1 MQKQIAYNQHKFP
14 QNQFGPNLFKEK
26 SGKFTKRNNTEKLCE
41 GVKWEKNSEEIENS
55 VGLKANLELT
65 TI

>member
-1 MQKQIAYNQHKFP
+1 VQKQIAYNQHKFP

-41 GVKWEKNSEEIENS
+41 GVK
-55 VGLKANLELT
+55 
-65 TI
+65 